1 MKICER
7 IVAIL
12 ILLALA
18 PWPATAGQ
26 QTIGR
31 KTYRSSGSPNPD
43 EVHRVVNRL
52 GVDLSNDASLNVFE
66 DQAPRVEVQPSSR
79 TNLVDT
85 IVTFQVSASG
95 LPPLAYQW
103 RLNGIRIAGANSREL
118 PLTFLQLE
126 QTGAYDVLV
135 SNPAGTTISPPATL
149 FVQSAPII
157 VLAPQS
163 QTIAS
168 NATTTLFV
176 VARASAP
183 VTYQWR
189 FNGNTIP
196 SATGTSYT
204 VTNAGL
210 QQMGEYSVL
219 VSNPLGNAIASANL
233 FVLIAPIFTLQP
245 VAQTIVEGDDATFR
259 AAVVGMPP
267 FGFRWRRPGVSQVTN
282 AIGWD
287 TPIITF
293 TNVPLSYS
301 NNTIDVIASNPARPA
316 PGGVQS
322 RQVRLFVLPDADH
335 DKLPDAWEIANGL
348 NMNDPSDANADKDGD
363 GVSNRQ
369 EYLAGTDPND
379 PNSFLRINLVTA
391 NLNTPAV
398 LLSFNAA
405 SNKTY
410 TVQYRDTLSAPLWS
424 KLLDVESEVTNR
436 LMRVTD
442 TSPNAASRF
451 YKLITPATR

>member
-1 MKICER
+1 VLSVNAYGGVPLSYHWRFNGLKI
-7 IVAIL
+7 
-12 ILLALA
+12 
-18 PWPATAGQ
+18 PGAT
-26 QTIGR
+26 T
-31 KTYRSSGSPNPD
+31 
-43 EVHRVVNRL
+43 
-52 GVDLSNDASLNVFE
+52 
-66 DQAPRVEVQPSSR
+66 
-79 TNLVDT
+79 
-85 IVTFQVSASG
+85 
-95 LPPLAYQW
+95 
-103 RLNGIRIAGANSREL
+103 REL
-118 PLTFLQLE
+118 TLNFVQLE
-126 QTGAYDVLV
+126 QTGTYDVLV
-135 SNPAGTTISPPATL
+135 SNPAGTAISPPATL
-149 FVQSAPII
+149 FVQAAPLI
-157 VLAPQS
+157 VLAPQT

-189 FNGNTIP
+189 FNGTMIP
-196 SATGTSYT
+196 GATASSYT
-204 VTNAGL
+204 ISNAGL

-219 VSNPLGNAIASANL
+219 VSNPLGSAIASAN
-233 FVLIAPIFTLQP
+233 VLVQIAPIFTLQP
-245 VAQTIVEGDDATFR
+245 VTQTVVEGDDATFR

-267 FGFRWRRPGVSQVTN
+267 LTFRWRRPGVSQVTN

-287 TPIITF
+287 TSIITF

-301 NNTIDVIASNPARPA
+301 NNTIDVIASNPVRPS

-348 NMNDPSDANADKDGD
+348 NPNDPSDANTDKDGD

-379 PNSFLRINLVTA
+379 SNSFLRINLVSA

-410 TVQYRDTLSAPLWS
+410 TVQYQNALSGGSVWA
-424 KLLDVESEVTNR
+424 KLLDLESEVTNR
-436 LMRVTD
+436 FMQVTD

-451 YKLITPATR
+451 YKLLTPATR